1 MRKEEL
7 EAAKIRR
14 RRRRRKENKPDIFQK
29 SKIESKSKRH
39 MEIIKETII
48 VIKREKEKER
58 KREK

>member
-14 RRRRRKENKPDIFQK
+14 RKKENKPDIFQK
-29 SKIESKSKRH
+29 SEIESKSKRH